1 LASGLDDLGVDSL
14 IAVEIRSWFGKE
26 IETEIPVFKVL
37 SGGSVAQLLE
47 YAIEN
52 MPPKLVPNS
61 NGEQGTVSDS
71 GSADVQLTPASTPS
85 APSVNLASDSTGSS
99 QVGEDVDSSVDMGV
113 TPLETPFEDA
123 EIKKTLSITEIE
135 PPAEETP
142 PTNFEK
148 IIPMSPG
155 QSRFW
160 FLKHLMKDQ
169 TTANSTIL
177 VAIDGSL
184 RLDSLEDAVRKIA
197 AHHEAFRTS
206 FFTDE
211 NHKPVQAI
219 SASSSLFL
227 ERKVV
232 ANESQVKEE
241 FEKLKNHVYD
251 LEHGETLRLV
261 HLSLTPTR
269 SYLFIGSHHITLDG
283 ISLEVFLQ
291 TLQRAYNGEPLSKNT
306 FQYSDYSEKLRQEI
320 SSSSLQSDIEYW
332 KVELANHPPALPLL
346 PFSSTKTRQPLE
358 EYSHVSLNRMVPAAL
373 AKQIQETCQRLK
385 ANVFHFYLGVFEIL
399 LFKLLG
405 TADVCIGMA
414 DANRWDDRVAQSIG
428 MYLNLLPLRFHLDS
442 TQSFETVLKET
453 RRKAYLAMSHSRL
466 PFDVLLENVE
476 CDRSTS
482 FSPLFQAFINYR
494 QGVSET
500 RKFGGATGTTTEISL
515 PRAGYDIS
523 LDIIENPGQD
533 TRVTFMLQKS
543 LYGEEE
549 ITKVLDMYFKLLQS
563 VCRMSGQSLKDISLF
578 SKEDIQNAV
587 QLGQG

>member
-1 LASGLDDLGVDSL
+1 MASGLDDLGVDSL